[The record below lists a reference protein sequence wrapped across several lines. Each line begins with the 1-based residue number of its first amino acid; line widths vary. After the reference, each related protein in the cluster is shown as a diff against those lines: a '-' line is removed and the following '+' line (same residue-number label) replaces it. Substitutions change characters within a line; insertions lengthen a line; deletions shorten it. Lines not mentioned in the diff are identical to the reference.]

1 MGDRGNAM
9 ATWVSKETR
18 EVAVAARVKGRKGSW
33 AVSLLEMPSYPTD
46 SAQAASAATAFR
58 SRERKL

>member
-1 MGDRGNAM
+1 MGERGKAM

-18 EVAVAARVKGRKGSW
+18 EVDVAARVRGRKGSW
-33 AVSLLEMPSYPTD
+33 AVSLLETPSYPMD

-58 SRERKL
+58 SLERKL